1 MGENELLY
9 TESNKPSAV
18 HEMISDYINSEDYAI
33 DAWRSIAENP
43 NVSEALRAKA
53 LEYCAESERRHT
65 NNKKF
70 VVCFAIMVSAF
81 TFYAVAVSKRH

>member
-1 MGENELLY
+1 MEENELLY
-9 TESNKPSAV
+9 TEISKPSAV